1 VFPFSKSNKQ
11 QWTAEQFFSRTCWMS
26 RSSLRFLCSIQ
37 VLIICRLWE
46 FWFVMAMSASQLA
59 FVSPLQPLAGAPP
72 ALRGAVHVPLEL
84 VSGGQSIES
93 QNSALGSVALVAVAV
108 SGVAALRRVPTHKR
122 GPFKSRVISCAS
134 ATGTH
139 CAEYKTELSETVKA
153 LTTPGKGILAMDESN
168 GTCGLRLE
176 SIGVENTQT
185 NRQRWR
191 ETLLGTK
198 GLGEYCG
205 GAILFTETLYQDTTD
220 GKKMVDLA
228 KENGVIP
235 GIKVDTGLLPLVG
248 GNEGENWCRGL
259 DDLKERT
266 TDFYKAGARFAKWR
280 TTVRVRD
287 HSALAVS
294 EAAHGLARYAAI
306 CQSSGLVP
314 IIEPEILLDGEHS
327 IDENFETFVET
338 WSAVFKACADFGVML
353 EGVLLKPS
361 MVTPGAQSG
370 TKADAET
377 IADYTLRA
385 LNKVVP
391 PAVPGIMF
399 LSGGQSEVEATL
411 NLNAMNQTPNPWHIS
426 FSYARALQNTT
437 LKTWA
442 GKDENKVAAQAKLLQ
457 RAAANSKA
465 QLGKYDP
472 ATADDDASALEG
484 MYVKDYSY

>member
-1 VFPFSKSNKQ
+1 
-11 QWTAEQFFSRTCWMS
+11 
-26 RSSLRFLCSIQ
+26 
-37 VLIICRLWE
+37 
-46 FWFVMAMSASQLA
+46 MAMSASQSA
-59 FVSPLQPLAGAPP
+59 FVTPMVQLPSAHTSP
-72 ALRGAVHVPLEL
+72 ALRGVVQLPAEL
-84 VSGGQSIES
+84 VSAGPSNEAQQG
-93 QNSALGSVALVAVAV
+93 SALGSAALVAVAAV
-108 SGVAALRRVPTHKR
+108 GVAAVRRGTTSKR
-122 GPFKSRVISCAS
+122 GPVKSRVTTCAS
-134 ATGTH
+134 ASGTH
-139 CAEYKTELSETVKA
+139 CAEYKNELLSTVKA

-176 SIGVENTQT
+176 SIGVENTEL

-198 GLGEYCG
+198 GLGQYCG
-205 GAILFTETLYQDTTD
+205 GAILFTETLYQKTTT
-220 GKKMVDLA
+220 GQKMVDLA

-280 TTVRVRD
+280 TTVRVRN

-338 WSAVFKACADFGVML
+338 WAAVFKACADFGVML

-370 TKADAET
+370 KKSDAET

-411 NLNAMNQTPNPWHIS
+411 NLNAMNKSPNPWHIS

-472 ATADDDASALEG
+472 ATAKEDASALEG

>member
-1 VFPFSKSNKQ
+1 
-11 QWTAEQFFSRTCWMS
+11 
-26 RSSLRFLCSIQ
+26 
-37 VLIICRLWE
+37 
-46 FWFVMAMSASQLA
+46 MAMNSWQPT
-59 FVSPLQPLAGAPP
+59 FVTPLVPLQSARSRA
-72 ALRGAVHVPLEL
+72 ALRGVVQQPAEKMAAGSSQEMP
-84 VSGGQSIES
+84 QS
-93 QNSALGSVALVAVAV
+93 SALGSAVFVAVAAV
-108 SGVAALRRVPTHKR
+108 GVAAARRATESRR
-122 GPFKSRVISCAS
+122 GQTKSRVTACAS
-134 ATGTH
+134 ATGAH
-139 CAEYKTELSETVKA
+139 CAEYKEELLSTVKA

-168 GTCGLRLE
+168 GTCGLRLQ
-176 SIGVENTQT
+176 SIGVENTED
-185 NRQRWR
+185 NRKRWR
-191 ETLLGTK
+191 SALLGTN

-205 GAILFTETLYQDTTD
+205 GAIMFTETLYQDSTD

-228 KENGVIP
+228 KGNGVIP
-235 GIKVDTGLLPLVG
+235 GIKVDTGLVPLVG
-248 GNEGENWCRGL
+248 GKEGENWCRGL

-287 HSALAVS
+287 HSELAVS

-370 TKADAET
+370 TKADATT

-385 LNKVVP
+385 LKKVVP

-411 NLNAMNQTPNPWHIS
+411 NLNAMNQSPNPWHIS

-472 ATADDDASALEG
+472 ATADEDASALEG

>member
-1 VFPFSKSNKQ
+1 MNSWQP
-11 QWTAEQFFSRTCWMS
+11 T
-26 RSSLRFLCSIQ
+26 
-37 VLIICRLWE
+37 
-46 FWFVMAMSASQLA
+46 FVTPL
-59 FVSPLQPLAGAPP
+59 VPLQSARSRA
-72 ALRGAVHVPLEL
+72 ALRGVVQQPAEKMAAGSSQEMP
-84 VSGGQSIES
+84 QS
-93 QNSALGSVALVAVAV
+93 SALGSAALVAVAAV
-108 SGVAALRRVPTHKR
+108 GVAAARRATDSRR
-122 GPFKSRVISCAS
+122 GQTKSRVTACAS
-134 ATGTH
+134 ATGAH
-139 CAEYKTELSETVKA
+139 CAEYKEELLSTVKA
-153 LTTPGKGILAMDESN
+153 LTTPGQGILAMDESN
-168 GTCGLRLE
+168 GTCGLRLQ
-176 SIGVENTQT
+176 SIGVENTED
-185 NRQRWR
+185 NRKRWR
-191 ETLLGTK
+191 SALLGTN

-205 GAILFTETLYQDTTD
+205 GAIMFTETLYQDSTD

-228 KENGVIP
+228 KGNGVIP
-235 GIKVDTGLLPLVG
+235 GIKVDTGLVPLVG
-248 GNEGENWCRGL
+248 GKEGENWCRGL

-287 HSALAVS
+287 HSELAVS

-370 TKADAET
+370 TKADATT

-385 LNKVVP
+385 LKKVVP

-411 NLNAMNQTPNPWHIS
+411 NLNAMNQSPNPWHIS

-472 ATADDDASALEG
+472 ATADEDASALEG

>member
-1 VFPFSKSNKQ
+1 
-11 QWTAEQFFSRTCWMS
+11 
-26 RSSLRFLCSIQ
+26 
-37 VLIICRLWE
+37 
-46 FWFVMAMSASQLA
+46 
-59 FVSPLQPLAGAPP
+59 
-72 ALRGAVHVPLEL
+72 
-84 VSGGQSIES
+84 
-93 QNSALGSVALVAVAV
+93 
-108 SGVAALRRVPTHKR
+108 
-122 GPFKSRVISCAS
+122 
-134 ATGTH
+134 
-139 CAEYKTELSETVKA
+139 
-153 LTTPGKGILAMDESN
+153 
-168 GTCGLRLE
+168 
-176 SIGVENTQT
+176 
-185 NRQRWR
+185 
-191 ETLLGTK
+191 
-198 GLGEYCG
+198 
-205 GAILFTETLYQDTTD
+205 
-220 GKKMVDLA
+220 MVDLA
-228 KENGVIP
+228 KANGVIP

-266 TDFYKAGARFAKWR
+266 ADFYKAGARFAKWR

-327 IDENFETFVET
+327 IDENFETFAET
-338 WSAVFKACADFGVML
+338 WAAVFKACADFGVML

-370 TKADAET
+370 TKADAAT

-385 LNKVVP
+385 LKKVVP

-411 NLNAMNQTPNPWHIS
+411 NLNAMNQSPNPWHIS

-472 ATADDDASALEG
+472 ATADEDASALEG

>member
-1 VFPFSKSNKQ
+1 MVGPC
-11 QWTAEQFFSRTCWMS
+11 TLVA
-26 RSSLRFLCSIQ
+26 
-37 VLIICRLWE
+37 
-46 FWFVMAMSASQLA
+46 
-59 FVSPLQPLAGAPP
+59 AGA
-72 ALRGAVHVPLEL
+72 LGMVGAR
-84 VSGGQSIES
+84 Q
-93 QNSALGSVALVAVAV
+93 
-108 SGVAALRRVPTHKR
+108 GVASKNKLR
-122 GPFKSRVISCAS
+122 KSRVTKCAS
-134 ATGTH
+134 ATGAH
-139 CAEYKTELSETVKA
+139 CAEYKNELLSTVKA
-153 LTTPGKGILAMDESN
+153 LTVPGKGILAMDESN
-168 GTCGLRLE
+168 GTCGIRLE
-176 SIGVENTQT
+176 SIGVENTEL

-198 GLGEYCG
+198 GLGDYCG

-228 KENGVIP
+228 KQNGVIP

-266 TDFYKAGARFAKWR
+266 ADFYKAGARFAKWR
-280 TTVRVRD
+280 TTVRVHD

-370 TKADAET
+370 FKANAAT

-385 LNKVVP
+385 LKKVVP

-457 RAAANSKA
+457 RAVANSKA
-465 QLGKYDP
+465 QTGKYDP
-472 ATADDDASALEG
+472 ATADEDASAAEG
-484 MYVKDYSY
+484 MYVKNYVY

>member
-1 VFPFSKSNKQ
+1 
-11 QWTAEQFFSRTCWMS
+11 
-26 RSSLRFLCSIQ
+26 
-37 VLIICRLWE
+37 
-46 FWFVMAMSASQLA
+46 MAMSAVQPT
-59 FVSPLQPLAGAPP
+59 FVTPLVPLQSARSRT
-72 ALRGAVHVPLEL
+72 ALRGVVQLPAEV
-84 VSGGQSIES
+84 VSAGSSTEMP
-93 QNSALGSVALVAVAV
+93 QNSALGSAAVVAVAAM
-108 SGVAALRRVPTHKR
+108 GVAAVRRGGATKR
-122 GPFKSRVISCAS
+122 GSLKSRVTTCAS

-139 CAEYKTELSETVKA
+139 CTEYKEELLATAKA

-168 GTCGLRLE
+168 GTCGLRLQ
-176 SIGVENTQT
+176 SIGVENTEP

-191 ETLLGTK
+191 EALLGTK

-205 GAILFTETLYQDTTD
+205 GAILFTETLYQDTTT
-220 GKKMVDLA
+220 GQKMVDLA

-235 GIKVDTGLLPLVG
+235 GIKVDTGLVPLVG

-266 TDFYKAGARFAKWR
+266 ADFYKAGARFAKWR

-287 HSALAVS
+287 HSSLAVS

-338 WSAVFKACADFGVML
+338 WSTVFKACADFGVML

-370 TKADAET
+370 TKADAQT
-377 IADYTLRA
+377 IAEYTLRA

-411 NLNAMNQTPNPWHIS
+411 NLNAMNQSPNPWHIS

-442 GKDENKVAAQAKLLQ
+442 GKDENVVAAQSKLFQ
-457 RAAANSKA
+457 RAMANSKA

-472 ATADDDASALEG
+472 ATADEDATAAEG
-484 MYVKDYSY
+484 MYVKGYTY

>member
-1 VFPFSKSNKQ
+1 MNSWQP
-11 QWTAEQFFSRTCWMS
+11 T
-26 RSSLRFLCSIQ
+26 
-37 VLIICRLWE
+37 
-46 FWFVMAMSASQLA
+46 FVTPL
-59 FVSPLQPLAGAPP
+59 VPLQSARSRA
-72 ALRGAVHVPLEL
+72 ALRGVVQQPAEKMAAGSSQEMP
-84 VSGGQSIES
+84 QS
-93 QNSALGSVALVAVAV
+93 SALGSAALVAVAAV
-108 SGVAALRRVPTHKR
+108 GVAAARRATDSRR
-122 GPFKSRVISCAS
+122 GQTKSRVTACAS
-134 ATGTH
+134 ATGAH
-139 CAEYKTELSETVKA
+139 CAEYKEELLSTVKA

-168 GTCGLRLE
+168 GTCGLRLQ
-176 SIGVENTQT
+176 SIGVENTED
-185 NRQRWR
+185 NRKRWR
-191 ETLLGTK
+191 SALLGTN

-205 GAILFTETLYQDTTD
+205 GAIMFTETLYQDSTD

-228 KENGVIP
+228 KGNGVIP
-235 GIKVDTGLLPLVG
+235 GIKVDTGLVPLVG
-248 GNEGENWCRGL
+248 GKEGENWCRGL

-287 HSALAVS
+287 HSELAVS

-370 TKADAET
+370 TKADATT

-385 LNKVVP
+385 LKKVVP

-411 NLNAMNQTPNPWHIS
+411 NLNAMNQSPNPWHIS

-472 ATADDDASALEG
+472 ATADEDASALEG